1 MAYFFLFYYHQCS
14 YLHCIKNKLKNKLGW
29 TDFLSWIENYKA
41 TMASG

>member
-1 MAYFFLFYYHQCS
+1 MAYFFFILLSSMFLFA
-14 YLHCIKNKLKNKLGW
+14 LHYKQIKNKLGW

>member
-14 YLHCIKNKLKNKLGW
+14 YLHCIKNKLGW